1 MKNVLK
7 ICKIICNEDAH
18 VLNIHLLTSVLPMM
32 SAGGRDRAIIQHK
45 PTRHT
50 MKERVEQ
57 MTKALDRVAFVLSPH
72 RIYELD
78 KVAVALNLS

>member
-1 MKNVLK
+1 
-7 ICKIICNEDAH
+7 
-18 VLNIHLLTSVLPMM
+18 
-32 SAGGRDRAIIQHK
+32 
-45 PTRHT
+45 

-78 KVAVALNLS
+78 KVAVVLYLS